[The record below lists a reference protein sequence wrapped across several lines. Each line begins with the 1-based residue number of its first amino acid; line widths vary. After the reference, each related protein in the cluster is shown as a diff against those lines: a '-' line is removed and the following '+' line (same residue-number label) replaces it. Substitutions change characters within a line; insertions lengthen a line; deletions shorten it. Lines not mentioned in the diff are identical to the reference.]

1 MTDKEY
7 KETVVQISGNVLRFL
22 NKNLRN
28 AEEAKDILQES
39 LITLWNNR
47 LSVEK
52 PKAKSYLFTVAYRKM
67 LKIVEQI
74 QIRSERIK
82 NISNFNDIKGIDK
95 TTDYDNKQQIS
106 HAVEQLPENMR
117 TCLLLKDWEGYKTNE
132 ISQIMSISEDNVKI
146 TLFRARRMLR
156 KMISYI

>member
-7 KETVVQISGNVLRFL
+7 METVVQISGNVLRFL

-67 LKIVEQI
+67 LNIVEQI

-82 NISNFNDIKGIDK
+82 NISNLM
-95 TTDYDNKQQIS
+95 T
-106 HAVEQLPENMR
+106 
-117 TCLLLKDWEGYKTNE
+117 
-132 ISQIMSISEDNVKI
+132 
-146 TLFRARRMLR
+146 
-156 KMISYI
+156 